1 MSKSRKNVWVMRNED
16 GDYDLIGK
24 SGDYVISIL
33 SDDWR
38 ALGLRPL
45 RKGQEAMID
54 LQVSGVPK
62 KRKR

>member
-1 MSKSRKNVWVMRNED
+1 MSRKNVWVIRNKA
-16 GDYDLIGK
+16 GTYDLMGK
-24 SGDYVISIL
+24 SGDHVVSIGP
-33 SDDWR
+33 DDWR

-62 KRKR
+62 KRKVKK